1 MGADR
6 LLLLLLLVILFL
18 APLGE
23 GSATPLALFI
33 LHTLV
38 LCGAMLALFLPASGS
53 AWNAAARGVAIA
65 AVSLVAV
72 ACLASHDSLYPFAS
86 FLRLLDWLIL
96 LLLFT
101 ISLLRPW
108 TPGEKGM
115 LADVALGAATLQAG
129 AVLFGMSQGT
139 TAAILKS
146 FGLLN
151 ANHQAAYLLAVG
163 LLTLPR
169 LDFQNHRKGSVV
181 RLILASLSLLACTLL
196 MSRGAFLGS
205 IAGIAVLLTLRFRNL
220 SRGERLV
227 VGLSLGLVLTAG
239 AAALLSRFGSSVDP
253 YRYERVGI
261 WGADLRC
268 FAGHPWLGVGAGIFR
283 HVAARFNFPLNE
295 PVRFGRSFETPHSD
309 YLGLL
314 AELGLVGFA
323 AGLVLL
329 VRSLHSLARLG
340 GRQDRFAEG
349 IMAACAALAAQGLVE
364 DLSTRPAI
372 MVTLAILLG
381 AALAGPG
388 LAAHP
393 RRRPTSRIDP
403 LRRLAA
409 ALLVL
414 FWWVAVRNPYL
425 AFVKHQAM
433 GQSRTY
439 RAMERNFREAIRLN
453 PYQASTYLFPAS
465 AFIASRPEAPLS
477 LDLYSRFRHDL
488 DGGIHADRASADLR
502 VALARVEVRALRSLF
517 HDAASRDRAIVAYR
531 AAIRLAPHDPRI
543 RLELAAFLREVGRRG
558 EAARQIRLAL
568 QEEPN
573 YLTAQLLAARLLL
586 EEGRRPEAIATW
598 RAAERIRSTLS
609 TYRPD
614 SAYASDIVRDPV
626 PLRTALE
633 QELGPS

>member
-6 LLLLLLLVILFL
+6 LLLWLLLVILFL

-23 GSATPLALFI
+23 GSATPLALFM

-38 LCGAMLALFLPASGS
+38 LCGAVLALFLPASAS

-72 ACLASHDSLYPFAS
+72 ALLASQDSLYPFAS

-96 LLLFT
+96 LVLFT
-101 ISLLRPW
+101 TSLQRPW
-108 TPGEKGM
+108 TPGEKGR

-151 ANHQAAYLLAVG
+151 ANHQAAYLLAVA

-181 RLILASLSLLACTLL
+181 RLVLASLSLLACTLL

-205 IAGIAVLLTLRFRNL
+205 IAGIAVFLTLRFRNL
-220 SRGERLV
+220 SRRERVV
-227 VGLSLGLVLTAG
+227 VGLSLGLVLASG

-268 FAGHPWLGVGAGIFR
+268 FAGHPWLGVGTGIFR

-314 AELGLVGFA
+314 AELGLVGLA
-323 AGLVLL
+323 AGLFILF
-329 VRSLHSLARLG
+329 RSLRSLAWLG

-349 IMAACAALAAQGLVE
+349 TMAACAALAAQGLVE

-388 LAAHP
+388 LAAQ
-393 RRRPTSRIDP
+393 RFRPAYRIDP
-403 LRRLAA
+403 LRRFAA

-433 GQSRTY
+433 GQARTY

-465 AFIASRPEAPLS
+465 AFLASRPEVPLS

-488 DGGIHADRASADLR
+488 DAGIRADRASADLQ
-502 VALARVEVRALRSLF
+502 VARARLEVRALRSLF
-517 HDAASRDRAIVAYR
+517 HDAASRDRAIAGYHS
-531 AAIRLAPHDPRI
+531 AIRLAPHDPRI
-543 RLELAAFLREVGRRG
+543 RLEFAAFLHEVGRRE

-573 YLTAQLLAARLLL
+573 YLTARLLAARLLL
-586 EEGRRPEAIATW
+586 EEGRRPEAIASW
-598 RAAERIRSTLS
+598 RAAERIRSELS